1 MKKFFGMILL
11 IVMSC
16 TTANATV
23 MQAGI
28 SANETVKNYC
38 TVIDK
43 FSRKPVS
50 NAKITIPSKNY
61 TAYSDINGH
70 FEIKTPINSQTILAV
85 EKNNYKPFSM
95 TINRGDNIRP
105 IVVEIEKANSFDIT
119 VDSKLCHL
127 GDNNYSVYSANS
139 GEFKGTAVG
148 SIYNKKFF
156 ISGVNSSKPHYL
168 VIGSII
174 GIDTPE
180 ARRVGQSSV
189 TTSFATPPIVY
200 LNGQKIAVINVNG
213 DNQKIKLPKELIKW
227 NQNNIITIKAGIN
240 LMQTSRVDFDDIEFM
255 NLSIESGYDSTQR
268 ISNRYHLGY

>member
-1 MKKFFGMILL
+1 MKKLFGMILL
-11 IVMSC
+11 IVMSY

-43 FSRKPVS
+43 FSRKPVP

>member
-1 MKKFFGMILL
+1 MKKLFGMILL
-11 IVMSC
+11 IVMSY

-240 LMQTSRVDFDDIEFM
+240 LMQTTRVDFDDIEFM

-268 ISNRYHLGY
+268 ISNRYHSGY

>member
-1 MKKFFGMILL
+1 MKKLFGMILL
-11 IVMSC
+11 IVMSY

-43 FSRKPVS
+43 FSRKPVP

-240 LMQTSRVDFDDIEFM
+240 LMQTTRVDFDDIEFM

-268 ISNRYHLGY
+268 ISNRYHSGY